1 MRFISGFF
9 QRIPPV
15 TKNLAGICFVV
26 WAAMAL
32 VPGIDRA
39 LTRWCA
45 MYYFT
50 SPGYMPFQLIT
61 YLFMHGSFTHLFFNM
76 FALLMFGGIVE
87 RTLGSQRFL
96 FYYLACGVGAGLI
109 QEGVSAIFIHKYTAM
124 FPPET
129 AEEIITRGWSLM
141 QQHMTF
147 TDPTAHVLNA
157 LVNTP
162 LVGASGAVYGVLLAF
177 GMLFPN
183 QPIFIWF
190 IPVPVKA
197 KWLVVGYV
205 VMELAYGLG
214 GVADNVAHFAH
225 LGGMLVGLVM
235 ILYWKKKGT
244 FNGHWMV

>member
-1 MRFISGFF
+1 MSFFSGFI

-15 TKNLAGICFVV
+15 TKNLAGICLLV
-26 WAAMAL
+26 WVSMAF

-45 MYYFT
+45 MYYFS

-61 YLFMHGSFTHLFFNM
+61 YMFLHGGFTHLFFNM

-109 QEGVSAIFIHKYTAM
+109 QEGIAAIFIHKYSAM
-124 FPPET
+124 LPPE
-129 AEEIITRGWSLM
+129 AVGQIIDRGWSLM
-141 QQHMTF
+141 QHGMIF
-147 TDPTAHVLNA
+147 TDPTAQVLNS

-162 LVGASGAVYGVLLAF
+162 LVGASGAIYGILLAF

-183 QPIFIWF
+183 QPIYIMF

-197 KWLVVGYV
+197 KWLVVGYGV
-205 VMELAYGLG
+205 IELAYGLG

-225 LGGMLVGLVM
+225 LGGMVVGLAM
-235 ILYWKKKGT
+235 IIYWKKKGT
-244 FNGHWMV
+244 FNGHWFV